1 VGQAVLELQGERV
14 EDGAHLSMVRRLGD
28 RKMVEFTLSVLVSG
42 GLLAVGSI
50 IGIILAVWIHEK
62 HRLKIEDANRRAY
75 LEARSMEVK
84 RINMENDRRLKAQ
97 YKYAETTI
105 TPEEEQKSYEE
116 SLRMIGYTD
125 EEIADQLKSRRRM

>member
-1 VGQAVLELQGERV
+1 
-14 EDGAHLSMVRRLGD
+14 
-28 RKMVEFTLSVLVSG
+28 MVEFTLSVLVSG